1 MVAEVFCDG
10 EEIFII
16 VDGLSIAKRGHLGTP
31 PARTWIRLEPGY
43 RFETEAC
50 LEIERESARVQ

>member
-10 EEIFII
+10 EEIFIV

-31 PARTWIRLEPGY
+31 LARSG
-43 RFETEAC
+43 
-50 LEIERESARVQ
+50 SG